1 MCGGGGGGGNWSGAV
16 PQGPGPLSGTAYCCD
31 DSLACSWHLT
41 PTELM
46 LVNAAVPQLQ
56 LMVNWMPA
64 VPPGRWGGGGGGGI
78 DGISHDCPQR
88 PSLRP
93 QDQQH
98 SRGRSVALE
107 AIGLATH

>member
-1 MCGGGGGGGNWSGAV
+1 MLGWGGGDWSAAV
-16 PQGPGPLSGTAYCCD
+16 PQGPVPLFGTAYCCN

-41 PTELM
+41 P
-46 LVNAAVPQLQ
+46 LVNAAVPKLQ

-64 VPPGRWGGGGGGGI
+64 VPPGRWGGI

-88 PSLRP
+88 PPLRP

-98 SRGRSVALE
+98 SRGRNVALE